1 MTGVYLSRDLHRK
14 LLKLWSP
21 RVSSPGVPKFD
32 WPQRL
37 PLGLIFGAGCEEPGR
52 RGLALNAITV
62 PCYSFILPH

>member
-21 RVSSPGVPKFD
+21 RVSSPGVPKLD

-37 PLGLIFGAGCEEPGR
+37 PGAYFWPPAVKRETEKDWR
-52 RGLALNAITV
+52 
-62 PCYSFILPH
+62 